1 MDSNLQS
8 DDDGPSQKPES
19 HQAFI
24 ATFIAFTVMT
34 AGITQIF
41 TILYLSTSVT
51 LDDLESQLGNANPI
65 TLSAISTGLIALAG
79 LSVALSK
86 DRGSRFLETE
96 SRVLQS
102 LIYSLIA
109 IACVANVCWEYLA
122 ALTRTYKHEVRSAL
136 ARYPSGT
143 QYESYRWD
151 STEFK
156 ILIHPPIGASR
167 DQVVLASRDLWLTW
181 ATPSVAAI
189 TLVSGAT
196 LSLMAALYFA
206 SRPQFL
212 QLSGSALNLRKRLE
226 RREQAINFLKGVSKT
241 PKGQYGYAGTIYAS
255 TRKVVKLIAV
265 IALLYWLAQT
275 IAPFEFPTEKEGD
288 PPSPA
293 GEILLFLLIVDF
305 ALLGFALSGY
315 KKLVWSFGLL
325 PRNGA
330 AGRLLVVAPFLT
342 IFIVAGFYF
351 SLRFGAAQLAAG
363 FIQYLNHLVAI
374 RRIKRHQSAV
384 ISRADRP
391 YVDERK

>member
-8 DDDGPSQKPES
+8 DDDRLSQKPEA

-34 AGITQIF
+34 AGVTQIV
-41 TILYLSTSVT
+41 TIIYLSTSVT

-65 TLSAISTGLIALAG
+65 TLSALSTGLIALAG

-96 SRVLQS
+96 SRVLQP
-102 LIYSLIA
+102 LIYLLIA
-109 IACVANVCWEYLA
+109 IPCVANVCWEYLA
-122 ALTRTYKHEVRSAL
+122 ALTRTYTNEDRSTL

-151 STEFK
+151 GTEFK
-156 ILIHPPIGASR
+156 ILVHPPTGASR
-167 DQVVLASRDLWLTW
+167 DQVILASRDLWLTW
-181 ATPSVAAI
+181 TTPSVAAI

-212 QLSGSALNLRKRLE
+212 QLSGSTLNLRKRLE
-226 RREQAINFLKGVSKT
+226 RREQAAAFLKSISKT
-241 PKGQYGYAGTIYAS
+241 PNGQYGYAGTTQTS
-255 TRKVVKLIAV
+255 TRKVVKLIAI
-265 IALLYWLAQT
+265 IALLYWFAQT
-275 IAPFEFPTEKEGD
+275 IAPFEFSKEREVD
-288 PPSPA
+288 PSSPA
-293 GEILLFLLIVDF
+293 GEILLTLLIVDF

-315 KKLVWSFGLL
+315 KKLILSFGLL

-330 AGRLLVVAPFLT
+330 AGRLLAVAPILT
-342 IFIVAGFYF
+342 ILIVAGFYF